1 LILKLVISKSYG
13 GFGLSRKALHVLRE
27 MKNVYALK
35 ETDIGEKY
43 ADSDHIRETVYSGA
57 NHDSFVDDIPRDDPD
72 LIKIVEELGSE
83 CNTRFSNL
91 VVIEIPDGVEW
102 EIEEYDGNE
111 CISEKHRTWG

>member
-1 LILKLVISKSYG
+1 LTLKLVISKSYG

-27 MKNVYALK
+27 MKNVHALK

-43 ADSDHIRETVYSGA
+43 PDGVYIREAIFTDTS
-57 NHDSFVDDIPRDDPD
+57 NNSFLDDIPRDDPD